1 MKQSRQRNRRH
12 RIKPQR
18 KAVSSELQVYDELS
32 RKDPGTLLARS
43 AVLAGRI
50 LLESGAETGRTED
63 TMSRICQAGGAVVTD
78 SYVTPGMLMIS
89 FTWHG
94 QMIHNMK
101 RVSLSGTDLGRIQQV
116 NALSRQLQ
124 SGEITLEDCYRSLCR
139 IQEEPEASVFR
150 MVLGAALAGAG
161 VALVFGGSLQE
172 SAAAAF
178 SAALCAF
185 LLESLN
191 FCTPSLRTLLG
202 SSLITLAGVAAGTL
216 LGIRANMVILA
227 ALMILVPGM
236 LFTTALRDCIA
247 GDTLSGQARLSMA
260 ILTAAAIALGNIGT
274 LLILE
279 AL

>member
-1 MKQSRQRNRRH
+1 MKQNRQRDGRH
-12 RIKPQR
+12 RTRPR
-18 KAVSSELQVYDELS
+18 NAACSELQVYGELS
-32 RKDPGTLLARS
+32 RKDPGTLLART

-89 FTWHG
+89 FTWNG

-101 RVSLSGTDLGRIQQV
+101 RVGLSGTDLGKIQQV

-124 SGEITLEDCYRSLCR
+124 SREITLEDCYRSLCQ
-139 IQEEPEASVFR
+139 IQEEPGASTLR
-150 MVLGAALAGAG
+150 MTAGAALAAAG
-161 VALVFGGSLQE
+161 FALVFGGSASE
-172 SAAAAF
+172 SAAAAV

-185 LLESLN
+185 LLENLD
-191 FCTPSLRTLLG
+191 FCTSSLRILLG
-202 SSLITLAGVAAGTL
+202 SSLVTLTGVAAGAL
-216 LGIRANMVILA
+216 FGIRANMVILA

-247 GDTLSGQARLSMA
+247 GDTLSGQSRLSMA
-260 ILTAAAIALGNIGT
+260 ILSAAAIALGNIGT

>member
-1 MKQSRQRNRRH
+1 MKQNRQRDGRH
-12 RIKPQR
+12 RTRPR
-18 KAVSSELQVYDELS
+18 NAACSELQVYGELS
-32 RKDPGTLLARS
+32 RKDPGTLLART

-89 FTWHG
+89 FTWNG

-101 RVSLSGTDLGRIQQV
+101 RVGLSGTDLGKIQQV

-124 SGEITLEDCYRSLCR
+124 SREITLEDCYRSLCQ
-139 IQEEPEASVFR
+139 IQEEPGASTLR
-150 MVLGAALAGAG
+150 MTAGAALAAAG
-161 VALVFGGSLQE
+161 FALVFGGSASE
-172 SAAAAF
+172 SAAAAV

-185 LLESLN
+185 LLENLD
-191 FCTPSLRTLLG
+191 FCTSSLRTLLG
-202 SSLITLAGVAAGTL
+202 SSLITLAGVAAGAL
-216 LGIRANMVILA
+216 FGIRANMVILA

-247 GDTLSGQARLSMA
+247 G
-260 ILTAAAIALGNIGT
+260 
-274 LLILE
+274 
-279 AL
+279 

>member
-1 MKQSRQRNRRH
+1 MKQNRQRDGRH
-12 RIKPQR
+12 RTRPR
-18 KAVSSELQVYDELS
+18 NAACSELQVYGELS
-32 RKDPGTLLARS
+32 RKDPGTLLART

-89 FTWHG
+89 FTWNG

-101 RVSLSGTDLGRIQQV
+101 RVGLSGTDLGKIQQV

-124 SGEITLEDCYRSLCR
+124 SREITLEDCYRSLCQ
-139 IQEEPEASVFR
+139 IQEEPGASTLR
-150 MVLGAALAGAG
+150 MTAGAALAAAG
-161 VALVFGGSLQE
+161 FALVFGGSASE
-172 SAAAAF
+172 SAAAAV

-185 LLESLN
+185 LLDNLD
-191 FCTPSLRTLLG
+191 FCTSSLRTLLG
-202 SSLITLAGVAAGTL
+202 SSLVTLTGVAAGAL
-216 LGIRANMVILA
+216 FGIRANMVILA

-247 GDTLSGQARLSMA
+247 GDTLSGQSRLSMA
-260 ILTAAAIALGNIGT
+260 ILSAAAIALGNIGT

>member
-1 MKQSRQRNRRH
+1 MKHNRQRNREALR
-12 RIKPQR
+12 RTS
-18 KAVSSELQVYDELS
+18 ACSELQVYDELS
-32 RKDPGTLLARS
+32 RKDPGTLLART

-101 RVSLSGTDLGRIQQV
+101 RIGLAGTDLGKIQQV

-124 SGEITLEDCYRSLCR
+124 SGEITLEDCYCSLCR
-139 IQEEPEASVFR
+139 IQEEPGASFFRKVF
-150 MVLGAALAGAG
+150 GAALAGAG
-161 VALVFGGSLQE
+161 FALVFGGSATE
-172 SAAAAF
+172 SATAAF
-178 SAALCAF
+178 SAALCVF
-185 LLESLN
+185 LLEILD

-202 SSLITLAGVAAGTL
+202 SSLITLTGVSAGVL
-216 LGIRANMVILA
+216 FGIRANMVILA

-247 GDTLSGQARLSMA
+247 GDTLSGQVRLSMA
-260 ILTAAAIALGNIGT
+260 ILSAAAIALGNIGT

>member
-1 MKQSRQRNRRH
+1 MKQNRQRDGRH
-12 RIKPQR
+12 RTRPR
-18 KAVSSELQVYDELS
+18 NAACSELQVYGELS
-32 RKDPGTLLARS
+32 RKDPGTLLART

-50 LLESGAETGRTED
+50 LLESGAETGRTEN

-89 FTWHG
+89 FTWNG

-101 RVSLSGTDLGRIQQV
+101 RVGLSGTDLGKIQQV

-124 SGEITLEDCYRSLCR
+124 SREITLEDCYRSLCQ
-139 IQEEPEASVFR
+139 IQEEPGASTLR
-150 MVLGAALAGAG
+150 MTAGAALAAAG
-161 VALVFGGSLQE
+161 FALVFGGSASE
-172 SAAAAF
+172 SAAAAV

-185 LLESLN
+185 LLENLD
-191 FCTPSLRTLLG
+191 FCTSSLRILLG
-202 SSLITLAGVAAGTL
+202 SSLVTLTGVAAGAL
-216 LGIRANMVILA
+216 FGIRANMVILA

-247 GDTLSGQARLSMA
+247 GDTLSGQSRLSMA
-260 ILTAAAIALGNIGT
+260 ILSAAAIALGNIGT

>member
-1 MKQSRQRNRRH
+1 M
-12 RIKPQR
+12 
-18 KAVSSELQVYDELS
+18 
-32 RKDPGTLLARS
+32 
-43 AVLAGRI
+43 
-50 LLESGAETGRTED
+50 
-63 TMSRICQAGGAVVTD
+63 TD

-150 MVLGAALAGAG
+150 MVLGAAPAGAG

-202 SSLITLAGVAAGTL
+202 SSLITLAGVAAGAL

>member
-1 MKQSRQRNRRH
+1 RN
-12 RIKPQR
+12 
-18 KAVSSELQVYDELS
+18 AACSELQVYGELS
-32 RKDPGTLLARS
+32 RKDPGTLLART

-89 FTWHG
+89 FTWNG

-101 RVSLSGTDLGRIQQV
+101 RVGLSGTDLGKIQQV

-124 SGEITLEDCYRSLCR
+124 SREITLEDCYRSLCQ
-139 IQEEPEASVFR
+139 IQEEPGASTLR
-150 MVLGAALAGAG
+150 MTAGAALAAAG
-161 VALVFGGSLQE
+161 FALVFGGSASE
-172 SAAAAF
+172 SAAAAV

-185 LLESLN
+185 LLENLD
-191 FCTPSLRTLLG
+191 FCTSSLRTLLG
-202 SSLITLAGVAAGTL
+202 SSLITLAGVAAGAL
-216 LGIRANMVILA
+216 FGIRANMVILA

-260 ILTAAAIALGNIGT
+260 ILSAAAIALGNIGT

>member
-1 MKQSRQRNRRH
+1 MKHNRQGSWVPGRIH
-12 RIKPQR
+12 RKKP
-18 KAVSSELQVYDELS
+18 ACSELQVYDELS
-32 RKDPGTLLARS
+32 RKDPGTLLART

-101 RVSLSGTDLGRIQQV
+101 RIAQSGTDLGRIEQV

-139 IQEEPEASVFR
+139 IQEEPGASVLR
-150 MVLGAALAGAG
+150 MISGAAAAGAG
-161 VALVFGGSLQE
+161 FALVFQGTVCE
-172 SAAAAF
+172 TAAAAV
-178 SAALCAF
+178 SAALCTL
-185 LLESLN
+185 LLEKLD

-202 SSLITLAGVAAGTL
+202 SSLITLAGVTAGGL
-216 LGIRANMVILA
+216 FSIRANVVILA

-247 GDTLSGQARLSMA
+247 GDTLSGQIRLSMA

>member
-1 MKQSRQRNRRH
+1 MKQNRQRDGRH
-12 RIKPQR
+12 RTRPR
-18 KAVSSELQVYDELS
+18 NAACSELQVYGELS
-32 RKDPGTLLARS
+32 RKDPGTLLART

-89 FTWHG
+89 FTWNG

-101 RVSLSGTDLGRIQQV
+101 RVGLSGTDLGKIQQV

-124 SGEITLEDCYRSLCR
+124 SREITLEDCYRSLCQ
-139 IQEEPEASVFR
+139 IQEEPGASTLR
-150 MVLGAALAGAG
+150 MTAGAALAAAG
-161 VALVFGGSLQE
+161 FALVFGGSASE
-172 SAAAAF
+172 SAAAAV

-185 LLESLN
+185 LLENLD
-191 FCTPSLRTLLG
+191 FCTSSLRTLLG
-202 SSLITLAGVAAGTL
+202 SSLLTLTGVAAGVL
-216 LGIRANMVILA
+216 FGIRANMVILA

-247 GDTLSGQARLSMA
+247 GDTLSGQSRLSMA
-260 ILTAAAIALGNIGT
+260 ILSAAAIALGNIGT